1 MDTPAAIVIK
11 GDGTLFYTKRIY
23 YRHQSDN
30 VKDAKSLFYFY
41 PSFCFYPLL
50 QKYHNILWYADVV
63 GIFYV

>member
-11 GDGTLFYTKRIY
+11 GDGLNT
-23 YRHQSDN
+23 
-30 VKDAKSLFYFY
+30 KSLFYFY

-50 QKYHNILWYADVV
+50 QKYHNILWYADVI